1 MIQELKIKNFLS
13 FKEEAVLN
21 FEATKDTMFED
32 YQVVE
37 VAEGI
42 RLLRIALIYGANAS
56 GKSNILQ
63 ALTFLRTFGLL
74 TLNR

>member
-21 FEATKDTMFED
+21 FEATKDTTFED

-42 RLLRIALIYGANAS
+42 RLLRIALILS
-56 GKSNILQ
+56 LIHISEP
-63 ALTFLRTFGLL
+63 TR
-74 TLNR
+74 RS